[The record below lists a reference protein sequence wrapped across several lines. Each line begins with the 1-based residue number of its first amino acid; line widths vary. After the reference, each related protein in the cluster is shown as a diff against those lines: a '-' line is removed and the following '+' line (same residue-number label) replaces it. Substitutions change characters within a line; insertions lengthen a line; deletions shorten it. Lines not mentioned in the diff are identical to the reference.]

1 MNFVTTTFLWDIDQA
16 VHKFSNL
23 PIMGERRK
31 RQRLSDD
38 GTAAVT
44 STADDEPIPSTNGE
58 KHRKETNASARRSL
72 FVRSLPA
79 TATSE
84 SLTQL
89 FSQNYPLKHATVVLD
104 PATQQSK
111 GYGFVTFTDA
121 DDAQRA
127 KDEFHGQTFQG
138 RKLKVEIAE
147 PRHRD
152 DRTSNGLRGKG
163 KSAMLTEALSAKNAR
178 EEKLAE
184 ARKPPKLIVRNLPWS
199 IKSPDQLGA
208 LFLKFGKVKHSTLP
222 KVKGTQAGFGFVV
235 MRGRKNAEKALA
247 AINGQLIDGRTLAV
261 DWAVEKEVWEK
272 QKTADDGFEEGKSSE
287 NVSEDGED
295 ASPDSKRER
304 GSGAGPAS
312 FDTEDDVANFMKS
325 HFDELEEEDEDEDE
339 AEEDADGTESS
350 RGEDDD
356 IDGDE
361 ISDVDVQ
368 AHVDSGK
375 SPRITDNSSTLFIRN
390 LPFTTL
396 DADLKEHFMQFGPV
410 RYARVVMDRATDRP
424 RGTGFVC
431 FFNVEDADKCFRGAP
446 RYQPT
451 GANAIKKGDKAAP
464 LVKHSILENEAAD
477 TTGMFT
483 IDGRILQVAR
493 AVERDQA
500 AKLTEEGTNFRDHRD
515 KDKRRLYLLSE
526 GTVAAGTPLYAMLAP
541 SEIKMREDSAM
552 QRKKLIQN
560 NPTLHLSLTRLSI
573 RNLPRNVTS
582 KDLKALAREAVVGFA
597 KDVKNGTRAQ
607 LSKEEEARGG
617 DEMREAEKQRKAKGK
632 GIVRQ
637 SKIVFEGREGAK
649 VSEDSGAGRSR
660 GYGFIEY
667 SSHRWALMGLR
678 WLNGHAVESGTGKKQ
693 RLIVEFAIENAQ
705 VVSRRKE
712 REEKAR
718 IRSKEVLEARTK
730 GEVPEKEKK
739 VLPRDTLMA
748 KTRKGAKPG
757 AKGKPGDTKR
767 ALGKPNSKFGAKGG
781 DRRQGVKRKRDS
793 DEVQTKKGPSP
804 KSQPTVS
811 GEAKN
816 FKPGFPPGEEGRL
829 ARRQQII
836 AKKRTM
842 RRARKKGGRS

>member
-1 MNFVTTTFLWDIDQA
+1 M
-16 VHKFSNL
+16 
-23 PIMGERRK
+23 MGERRK
-31 RQRLSDD
+31 RQRLSED
-38 GTAAVT
+38 GAAAVT
-44 STADDEPIPSTNGE
+44 ATSDDEPIPSTNGE
-58 KHRKETNASARRSL
+58 KHPKETDASARRSL

-84 SLTQL
+84 SLAQL

-104 PATQQSK
+104 PVTQQSK

-127 KDEFHGQTFQG
+127 KDEFHGHTFQG

-152 DRTSNGLRGKG
+152 NDTKNGLGGKG
-163 KSAMLTEALSAKNAR
+163 KSAALTEALTAKKAR

-199 IKSPDQLGA
+199 VKTPDQLAA

-235 MRGRKNAEKALA
+235 MRGRKNAEKALTT
-247 AINGQLIDGRTLAV
+247 INGQMVDGRALAV

-272 QKTADDGFEEGKSSE
+272 QKTADDEDEGGDDSE
-287 NVSEDGED
+287 NAGENGED
-295 ASPDSKRER
+295 ASPDGQHLK
-304 GSGAGPAS
+304 GSGAGITS
-312 FDTEDDVANFMKS
+312 FDTDDDVANFMKS
-325 HFDELEEEDEDEDE
+325 HFNQLEEEDDAD
-339 AEEDADGTESS
+339 AEEDGNDVDSS
-350 RGEDDD
+350 SEEDDVIGD
-356 IDGDE
+356 DEGSDGGVKLH
-361 ISDVDVQ
+361 I
-368 AHVDSGK
+368 DSGK

-410 RYARVVMDRATDRP
+410 RYARVVMDHTTDRP

-431 FFNVEDADKCFRGAP
+431 FFNVDDADKCIRGAP

-451 GANAIKKGDKAAP
+451 RANATKNGNTAAP
-464 LVKHSILENEAAD
+464 LVKHSILENESAD
-477 TTGMFT
+477 TTGMYT

-515 KDKRRLYLLSE
+515 RDKRKLYLLSE

-541 SEIKMREDSAM
+541 SEIKIREESAM

-617 DEMREAEKQRKAKGK
+617 DEMRDAEKQRKAKGK

-718 IRSKEVLEARTK
+718 IRSKEVLEARAK

-748 KTRKGAKPG
+748 KTRKGTKPG
-757 AKGKPGDTKR
+757 GKSKPGDAKR
-767 ALGKPNSKFGAKGG
+767 ALGKPNGKFGAKGS
-781 DRRQGVKRKRDS
+781 DRQQGVKRKRNS
-793 DEVQTKKGPSP
+793 DEGPKGKVPATKA
-804 KSQPTVS
+804 QPT
-811 GEAKN
+811 AKRDAKT
-816 FKPGFPPGEEGRL
+816 FKDGFPPGEEGRF

-836 AKKRTM
+836 AKKRSM
-842 RRARKKGGRS
+842 RRARKKKGGSS